1 MFYEKLDPI
10 FRSLKAAVTD
20 RFSRVISVP
29 SVSCLKFLR
38 RDTLYTH
45 DTSLLPS
52 VLAIADCEIGI
63 FSEIFIVTVEPPS
76 GRI

>member
-1 MFYEKLDPI
+1 VFYEKLDPI
-10 FRSLKAAVTD
+10 FHSLKAVVTD
-20 RFSRVISVP
+20 RFSRVVSVP

-38 RDTLYTH
+38 RDTLYIY

-52 VLAIADCEIGI
+52 VLAIIDCEIGI

-76 GRI
+76 DRV